1 MDSEQHLLQEILDY
15 LVALA
20 PDSPSS
26 EHDRQ
31 KGKMTMTEGVLAG
44 NYSQE
49 DTPGDVN
56 ERTSGYDDGNS
67 QADSVS

>member
-15 LVALA
+15 LVPLA
-20 PDSPSS
+20 PGSLFS
-26 EHDRQ
+26 EHDHQ
-31 KGKMTMTEGVLAG
+31 KDKVAMTEGVLAG

-56 ERTSGYDDGNS
+56 KRTSGYDDGNS
-67 QADSVS
+67 QASPVS